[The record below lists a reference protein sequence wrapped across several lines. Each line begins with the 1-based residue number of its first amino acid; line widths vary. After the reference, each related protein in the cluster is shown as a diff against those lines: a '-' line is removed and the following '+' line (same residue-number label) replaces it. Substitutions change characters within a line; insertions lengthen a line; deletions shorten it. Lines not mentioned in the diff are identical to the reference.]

1 MQQAAAW
8 NRREALSLVSGA
20 SAAGIV
26 AMVLPA
32 QAQVAVPWSTGTA
45 TAKTK
50 APPNATDCHH
60 HIYSSHFK
68 VDPNSRLRPGD
79 ASVAD
84 YRLLQKRIG
93 TSRNVI
99 VQPSTYGVFNDGL
112 VEALGEC
119 GPTAR
124 GVAVVNSGVTD
135 AELKR
140 LDAARVRG
148 IRFNLATG
156 GATTVEMLEPLAKRI
171 APMGWH
177 IQMNAGAD
185 VVVANKDLLNRLPCE
200 IVFDHLAHVPE
211 PVGIA
216 HPVFGVV
223 VDLLQKGKA
232 WVKLSGA
239 YADTKVGPPTYADST
254 AVAQAYVR
262 AAPSAWC
269 GAATGRTPRKRT
281 TTSRTMRC
289 CSTCWR
295 NGRPTKP
302 CATAFWWTIPP
313 RFTASADPQ
322 GKAKRPS
329 VFRPAQPRRCAA
341 AIVSAASACR

>member
-1 MQQAAAW
+1 MENKMQHPSAW
-8 NRREALSLVSGA
+8 NRREALSMVSGA
-20 SAAGIV
+20 SAAGFA

-32 QAQVAVPWSTGTA
+32 QAQVTVPWSTGTSL
-45 TAKTK
+45 AKTK
-50 APPNATDCHH
+50 APANAADCHH
-60 HIYSSHFK
+60 HIYSSRFTI
-68 VDPNSRLRPGD
+68 DPNSKLRPGD

-93 TSRNVI
+93 TTRNVI

-124 GVAVVNSGVTD
+124 GVAVVNTSVTD

-148 IRFNLATG
+148 IRFNLATPG

-185 VVVANKDLLNRLPCE
+185 VVVANKDLLNRLPCQ

-223 VDLLQKGKA
+223 VDLLHRGKA

-254 AVAQAYVR
+254 VVAQAYVK
-262 AAPSAWC
+262 AAPERLVWGSDWPHPSEKDDHKPDDALLFDLLAQWAPDE
-269 GAATGRTPRKRT
+269 GV
-281 TTSRTMRC
+281 
-289 CSTCWR
+289 R
-295 NGRPTKP
+295 NRILVDNP
-302 CATAFWWTIPP
+302 
-313 RFTASADPQ
+313 
-322 GKAKRPS
+322 AKLYG
-329 VFRPAQPRRCAA
+329 FG
-341 AIVSAASACR
+341 

>member
-1 MQQAAAW
+1 MEMKHAW
-8 NRREALSLVSGA
+8 TRREALSMVSGA
-20 SAAGIV
+20 SAAGLA

-32 QAQVAVPWSTGTA
+32 QAQVSVPWSTGTA
-45 TAKTK
+45 LAKTK

-60 HIYSSHFK
+60 HIYSSRFQ

-79 ASVAD
+79 ASVVD

-112 VEALGEC
+112 IEALGEC

-124 GVAVVNSGVTD
+124 GVAVVNTSVTD

-156 GATTVEMLEPLAKRI
+156 GATSVDMLEPLAKRI

-177 IQMNAGAD
+177 VQMNANAD
-185 VVVANKDLLNRLPCE
+185 VIVANKDLLNRLPCQ

-211 PVGIA
+211 PIGIA
-216 HPVFGVV
+216 HTVFGVV

-254 AVAQAYVR
+254 AVAQAYVK
-262 AAPSAWC
+262 AAPERLVWGSDWPHPSEKDDHKPDDAVLFDLLAQW
-269 GAATGRTPRKRT
+269 APDEAV
-281 TTSRTMRC
+281 
-289 CSTCWR
+289 R
-295 NGRPTKP
+295 NRILVDNP
-302 CATAFWWTIPP
+302 
-313 RFTASADPQ
+313 
-322 GKAKRPS
+322 AKIYG
-329 VFRPAQPRRCAA
+329 FR
-341 AIVSAASACR
+341 

>member
-1 MQQAAAW
+1 
-8 NRREALSLVSGA
+8 
-20 SAAGIV
+20 
-26 AMVLPA
+26 
-32 QAQVAVPWSTGTA
+32 
-45 TAKTK
+45 
-50 APPNATDCHH
+50 
-60 HIYSSHFK
+60 
-68 VDPNSRLRPGD
+68 
-79 ASVAD
+79 
-84 YRLLQKRIG
+84 LLQKRIG

-124 GVAVVNSGVTD
+124 GVAVVDTGVTD

-140 LDAARVRG
+140 LDAAHVRG

-185 VVVANKDLLNRLPCE
+185 IIVANKDLLNRLVCE

-211 PVGIA
+211 PVGVA

-223 VDLLQKGKA
+223 VDLLQKGRA

-239 YADTKVGPPTYADST
+239 CRH
-254 AVAQAYVR
+254 Q
-262 AAPSAWC
+262 
-269 GAATGRTPRKRT
+269 
-281 TTSRTMRC
+281 
-289 CSTCWR
+289 
-295 NGRPTKP
+295 GRP
-302 CATAFWWTIPP
+302 
-313 RFTASADPQ
+313 ADLCGQHRGGPGLCEGGARAPGVGQ
-322 GKAKRPS
+322 RL
-329 VFRPAQPRRCAA
+329 
-341 AIVSAASACR
+341 AASLGKGRPQAGALLFDLLAQWAPDEAVRNRILVDNPAKVYGFS